1 MIDAKKENKNVL
13 ELKMQYNI
21 TDCIFMIL
29 SNNLDQY
36 LCVVRRNKENMLSI
50 RYYTVRDL
58 IDYDLDN
65 IMIQRFL
72 LPFKVYKYKL

>member
-1 MIDAKKENKNVL
+1 
-13 ELKMQYNI
+13 
-21 TDCIFMIL
+21 
-29 SNNLDQY
+29 
-36 LCVVRRNKENMLSI
+36 MLSI

-72 LPFKVYKYKL
+72 LPFKVYKYKLSLQLRSIYNLYLIEKLKRIQFQNVWF